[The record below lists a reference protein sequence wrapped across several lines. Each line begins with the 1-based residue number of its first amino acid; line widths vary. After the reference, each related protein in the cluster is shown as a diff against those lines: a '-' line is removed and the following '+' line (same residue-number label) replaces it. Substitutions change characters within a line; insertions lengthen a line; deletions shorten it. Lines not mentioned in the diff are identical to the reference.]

1 MVGARINICQMNKQR
16 NGLRFLEI
24 ASMVTCL
31 LDGNDPVILV
41 KGHED
46 SVPFSASVTLCAAH
60 TLKEEL

>member
-1 MVGARINICQMNKQR
+1 MNKQR